1 LLVKI
6 NRAKKFIE
14 KKDRVVVNMLLKGRE
29 MAHVEYA
36 KEILKKFT
44 DEMEEVAKVEKTTGL
59 VGKKIGVTL
68 SPK

>member
-1 LLVKI
+1 
-6 NRAKKFIE
+6 
-14 KKDRVVVNMLLKGRE
+14 MLLKGRE